1 MLALH
6 WKCLVQGSPWILQI
20 PWMMTWFSKSL
31 TRAQLWGQMRSN
43 IQIILRAGVIG
54 GADKGNTLCHSALWE
69 HLGSV
74 LACEDSW
81 FTESIVSQ
89 RPGFTDSKRRGWTLP
104 IHGLFRW
111 HCQRHFHCLFFFF
124 LRTLFCLFLA
134 YHTTC
139 RISVHQAGTGSKP
152 WQWKR
157 RILTTRPSR
166 SSSILPTFFFF
177 NKKLLCIAWEK
188 NIRKKK
194 KINITPPGL
203 FCLQETETQFKTSWN
218 SR

>member
-54 GADKGNTLCHSALWE
+54 GADKGNKLCHSALWE

-89 RPGFTDSKRRGWTLP
+89 RPGFTDSREEGELCPYMGYLGDTVKD
-104 IHGLFRW
+104 ISIVV
-111 HCQRHFHCLFFFF
+111 F
-124 LRTLFCLFLA
+124 LRTLFCLFGIPHNFLD
-134 YHTTC
+134 C
-139 RISVHQAGTGSKP
+139 ISSP
-152 WQWKR
+152 SRNWKQTMAVKA

-166 SSSILPTFFFF
+166 SSSILPTFFF

-188 NIRKKK
+188 NMRKRRK
-194 KINITPPGL
+194 
-203 FCLQETETQFKTSWN
+203 
-218 SR
+218 

>member
-43 IQIILRAGVIG
+43 IQIILRVGVIG
-54 GADKGNTLCHSALWE
+54 GADKGSALCHSALRE

-89 RPGFTDSKRRGWTLP
+89 SPGFTDSKRRGWTLP

-111 HCQRHFHCLFFFF
+111 HCQRHFHCFFLFF
-124 LRTLFCLFLA
+124 LRTLFCLFFW
-134 YHTTC
+134 HTTQLAGYQFTKQELNLNHG
-139 RISVHQAGTGSKP
+139 SESAESYPLDHQGAP
-152 WQWKR
+152 
-157 RILTTRPSR
+157 LFCP
-166 SSSILPTFFFF
+166 LFFF
-177 NKKLLCIAWEK
+177 
-188 NIRKKK
+188 
-194 KINITPPGL
+194 
-203 FCLQETETQFKTSWN
+203 
-218 SR
+218 